1 MLDDD
6 NRKKNP
12 DKIVQ
17 SRGDAV
23 SGIGFRRPLGLGIE
37 NDPED
42 VKTFRAAM
50 AAAGRVPMVMGHPER
65 KADEPD
71 DLLFQS
77 FGAMKEAAGL
87 PPSRKIMPGDAA
99 EALLRKAVDDKE
111 DGADVF
117 NALLRGGDPRA
128 LQAQRRERE
137 AAKKQAGVLTR
148 SQANEDRPPLSRP
161 PEPTF
166 ERAARQPSAQARPS
180 QAQEAFQPPGEERR
194 EMLRERGK
202 LAEALNGPLTKTQ
215 ESSIGR
221 DLDALDR
228 RIAAFDK
235 REAAQ
240 ERAAAQTQ
248 AQSNRAQS
256 AAQTRRTQVG
266 EATAGVQDTS
276 AANATQ
282 AGPQADA
289 KPTLPKPKAAVSDD
303 RPSDKQAADSHP
315 SEALDGREDRNR
327 LSTIVQP
334 IPGAPDDKR
343 QTTKNGTATLLKD
356 RSVIDSQ
363 LDDIKEQIKAQAMTP
378 AGREPHSDPEL
389 TQLRRDRDALLQ
401 QKSQLDEKV
410 KEEIDARSFTK
421 PENASLADG
430 LVAEIEKAAIAQGP
444 LSADV
449 TKKFEDISDQ
459 AGDLVKAAG
468 GLQKLQEDRDALNR
482 RFEDLQEQLS
492 NPEGLSPDEIR
503 QLRDEQ
509 FKVFNETL
517 SLGNEIAEKRIEF
530 EGQATFFNH
539 LRAAS
544 ILSDLIASEGA
555 DKTLDLLFG
564 IIDAASNGG
573 VVGGA
578 LSGVRTAIK
587 KPNPA
592 GMLASVVLGALEG
605 AITDAAAEQV
615 KQFLADGKLDDLPHL
630 MKADPSKAVDLM
642 GELAVIDFLGSVL
655 SVLPDLLDPKAR
667 LRR

>member
-148 SQANEDRPPLSRP
+148 SQANEDRPP
-161 PEPTF
+161 EPAF

-180 QAQEAFQPPGEERR
+180 QAPEAFQPPGEERR

-215 ESSIGR
+215 ETGIGR
-221 DLDALDR
+221 DLDALDQ

-240 ERAAAQTQ
+240 ERA
-248 AQSNRAQS
+248 

-276 AANATQ
+276 AANAIQ

-363 LDDIKEQIKAQAMTP
+363 LDDIKEQIKAQAKTL

-401 QKSQLDEKV
+401 QKRQLDEKV
-410 KEEIDARSFTK
+410 KEEIDARSFTR
-421 PENASLADG
+421 PENASLAGG
-430 LVAEIEKAAIAQGP
+430 LVEEIEKTAKTKGTLSKAAAENFKGLGKQ
-444 LSADV
+444 SVA
-449 TKKFEDISDQ
+449 
-459 AGDLVKAAG
+459 LVKTAG
-468 GLQKLQEDRDALNR
+468 GLQNLREERGALNR
-482 RFEDLQEQLS
+482 RFENLQEQLS
-492 NPEGLSPDEIR
+492 NPEGLSQDEIGR
-503 QLRDEQ
+503 LRDEQ
-509 FKVFNETL
+509 FKVFNETR
-517 SLGNEIAEKRIEF
+517 SLGREITEQQFKLE
-530 EGQATFFNH
+530 EQATFFDR

-544 ILSDLIASEGA
+544 ILSELVASEGA
-555 DKTLDLLFG
+555 DRTLDLLFG

-578 LSGVRTAIK
+578 LSGARTAIK

-592 GMLASVVLGALEG
+592 GILASVALGALEG
-605 AITDAAAEQV
+605 AITDAAAEQF

-630 MKADPSKAVDLM
+630 MKADPSKAVDLL
-642 GELAVIDFLGSVL
+642 GELAVIGFLGSVL
-655 SVLPDLLDPKAR
+655 SLLPDLVDPKALLHR
-667 LRR
+667 EPKL